1 MIEKRRNKR
10 YPVNI
15 ELELSKLFRQDYVE
29 MDVSAPVEVT
39 DISKSGVGFS
49 STCVL
54 PLDYYFNARLELG
67 DPEKVLYCIVKIIRI
82 CADGE
87 MNHYGAEIVGL
98 APVFD
103 YIFDELE
110 NI

>member
-29 MDVSAPVEVT
+29 MDVS
-39 DISKSGVGFS
+39 KSGVGFS

-67 DPEKVLYCIVKIIRI
+67 DPEIVLYCIVKIIRI